1 MWLYERVRK
10 EWDEAKSRPHVELM
24 KEATACEPFRS
35 LIMPDDTRFANPESM
50 TNAIQDYCK
59 AHGEPVPESYA
70 QLFRCIFDSLALRY
84 KQVFGWLQ
92 ELAPYPIDTLHIIGG
107 GSQNALL
114 NQFTANAIGVD
125 VYAGPQEA
133 TAIGNIM
140 LQAKASGVVSD
151 IRQMRASIAKSFTP
165 QHFVPQDRQQWDEA
179 YQRYLEIVK

>member
-1 MWLYERVRK
+1 
-10 EWDEAKSRPHVELM
+10 
-24 KEATACEPFRS
+24 
-35 LIMPDDTRFANPESM
+35 M

-92 ELAPYPIDTLHIIGG
+92 ELAPYTIDTLHIIGG

-140 LQAKASGVVSD
+140 LQAKAAGIVSD
-151 IRQMRASIAKSFTP
+151 IRQMRALIAKSFTP
-165 QHFVPQDRQQWDEA
+165 QHFAPQNRQQWDEA